1 MSDASE
7 SMQQRLARLEKEIK
21 ETKISIANQ
30 NSNLFHSVRNP
41 YINKWVLLNEKEYN
55 SYQEIGEQLY
65 FR

>member
-41 YINKWVLLNEKEYN
+41 ATNKWVLLNEKEYA
-55 SYQEIGEQLY
+55 SCQEIGEQLY